1 MAYEC
6 VCGAK
11 TKGLLCNLAC
21 QTYNDRIRKEA
32 IVPPVT
38 IPIIIKKVNLH
49 NRTQQFWDEHAEWSQ
64 KIFGTDE
71 ERGPLGALKHLEK
84 EAREAQNEVN
94 GVRGNYKLHEE
105 ISDCLF
111 LTLDAARRAG
121 MTLDCLL
128 DVAFTKLAKNK
139 TRVWN
144 KPNGDEPVE
153 HVRGIND

>member
-1 MAYEC
+1 MRGAVC
-6 VCGAK
+6 V
-11 TKGLLCNLAC
+11 TAC
-21 QTYNDRIRKEA
+21 KVYNDKRRIEA
-32 IVPPVT
+32 IVPQVT

-49 NRTQQFWDEHAEWSQ
+49 NRPQQFWDEHAEWSQ
-64 KIFGTDE
+64 KTFGTDE

-111 LTLDAARRAG
+111 LTFDAARRAG

-128 DVAFTKLAKNK
+128 DVAFRKLAKNK
-139 TRVWN
+139 TRVWD